1 MMRKLPTGLAY
12 SAVTPVFLSLLGVL
26 ATLGGCA
33 RHVQPT
39 SQTRPSS
46 IEIRVSAA
54 GPAVIKTGTAE
65 FDILPSGYIQG
76 FLLTDGERVTLD
88 EPSEPGEEITWNG
101 KRAND
106 FKLDFA
112 QAKITPAEGK
122 IGKTGKRIELTG
134 LSADSGVTMTMAVEV
149 YDDFP
154 ALAVSS
160 VAYRNTGTTDARL
173 GLAKSQ
179 RHRLNASLLDAG
191 AAPHQMWS
199 FQGASIDWGKDDVF
213 PIPERF
219 SQENLMGAQ
228 VKAKNVESAGGG
240 IPVVAFWGRG
250 MGEAIGHI
258 ETLPLVVSFP
268 VGTDEQGRVDVE
280 MSLAGETT
288 LRPGETFSLPRSFV
302 AVYRGDFYEPLSM
315 YSSVLNREGLSAV
328 QPTDEDYGVSW
339 CGWGYNFN
347 VTPQQMLG
355 TIPKLKELGIH
366 WATLD
371 DRWFSNYGD
380 WQPRADTFPG
390 DSLQRMVRDFHQQGI
405 KVQLWWLP
413 LAVEDGERGYESHK
427 YGMSE
432 VAREHPDWLILDKQG
447 KHARMARN
455 LAALCP
461 AVPEVH
467 EFYKRLTERFIHDWD
482 FDGHK
487 MDNVY
492 TVPECYN
499 PKHHHKSP
507 QDSIRAMAEVYKEIF
522 QITRALKP
530 ESVTQ
535 ICPCGTPPNLAWLRY
550 MDQAVTADPVGSVQ
564 VRRRIKMYKALLG
577 PSAAVYG
584 DHVELTTIQ
593 GRGQKERDLGS
604 DFASTLG
611 TGGVLGTKFTWPDYG
626 RDYSDTYLK
635 SDKEAHWKKW
645 IALYNEKM
653 LSRGVFRDLYVSGYD
668 VPEAYAI
675 DKNDETYY
683 AFFAPSAAPRSPSKN
698 APWSGTVELRG
709 LSPGSYH
716 VFDYVDG
723 KDYGVVSGPTA
734 RLNVSFVDHLL
745 LEASPQ
751 R

>member
-1 MMRKLPTGLAY
+1 MRKLPTGLTH
-12 SAVTPVFLSLLGVL
+12 SAVTPVLLSLLGVL
-26 ATLGGCA
+26 AILGGCA
-33 RHVQPT
+33 RHAQPT
-39 SQTRPSS
+39 SETRPSS
-46 IEIRVSAA
+46 IEIRVSAT

-65 FDILPSGYIQG
+65 FDILSSGYIQG
-76 FLLTDGERVTLD
+76 FLLKDGERLTLD
-88 EPSEPGEEITWNG
+88 EPDERGEEMIWNG
-101 KRAND
+101 KRASD
-106 FKLDFA
+106 FKLELA
-112 QAKITPAEGK
+112 QAKITDAEGK

-134 LSADSGVTMTMAVEV
+134 LSAGSGATMTMAVEV

-160 VAYRNTGTTDARL
+160 VAYRNTGTSDARL

-179 RHRLNASLLDAG
+179 RHRLNASLLEAG

-219 SQENLMGAQ
+219 SQENLMGEQ

-268 VGTDEQGRVDVE
+268 VETDAQGRVNVE
-280 MSLAGETT
+280 MSFAGETT
-288 LRPGETFSLPRSFV
+288 LKPGEAFSLPRSFV

-315 YSSVLNREGLSAV
+315 YSIVLSREGLSAV

-380 WQPRADTFPG
+380 WEPRADTFPG

-413 LAVEDGERGYESHK
+413 LAAEDGERGYESHK

-461 AVPEVH
+461 AVPEVR
-467 EFYKRLTERFIHDWD
+467 EFYKRLTEKFIHDWD

-487 MDNVY
+487 LDNVY

-499 PKHHHKSP
+499 LKHHHKSP
-507 QDSIRAMAEVYKEIF
+507 QDSIHAMAEVYKTIF
-522 QITRALKP
+522 ETTRALKP

-593 GRGQKERDLGS
+593 GRGNKERDLGS

-626 RDYSDTYLK
+626 RSYSDVYLK
-635 SDKEAHWKKW
+635 QEKEAYWKKW

-668 VPEAYAI
+668 VPEGYAI
-675 DKNDETYY
+675 DKNEETYY
-683 AFFAPSAAPRSPSKN
+683 AFFAPSAATGLASKN

-709 LSPGSYH
+709 LNPGSYH

-734 RLNVSFVDHLL
+734 KLNVSFVDHLL

-751 R
+751 K